1 MLLFRSLTIGLLGAC
16 VLLLARVGPSRTT
29 IVTPAAPAPVAAVA
43 AATIVD
49 LAPGLSSG
57 VVPSLIRLAPGER
70 VVAVDDQVV
79 QNDLDAGALITAR
92 PRGPGHFVDLEVAA
106 ATGEHRRVLVVM
118 H

>member
-16 VLLLARVGPSRTT
+16 VLMLARVGPSRTT
-29 IVTPAAPAPVAAVA
+29 IVTPTAAAPVAPGST
-43 AATIVD
+43 ATIVD

-70 VVAVDDQVV
+70 VVAVDDQPVE
-79 QNDLDAGALITAR
+79 NDLDAGAAITAR
-92 PRGPGHFVDLEVAA
+92 PRGTKTFVDLEVAA
-106 ATGEHRRVLVVM
+106 STGEHRRVLVLL